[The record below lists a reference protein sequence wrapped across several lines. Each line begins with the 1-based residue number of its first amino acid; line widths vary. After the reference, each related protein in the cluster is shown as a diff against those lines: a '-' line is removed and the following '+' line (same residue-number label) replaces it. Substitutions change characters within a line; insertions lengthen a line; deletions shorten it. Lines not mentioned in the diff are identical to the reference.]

1 MSAETIHFQEELI
14 YQLPK
19 ISNHKDYSD
28 YCELIERM
36 DEIIKITGL
45 DLAFAHEQL
54 HKINAELV
62 QQRKDTLSVQQ
73 SKNIVAHSVKAYRC
87 TICKILLGKSYREL
101 SIQLADSTIL
111 QRFCTIARINDQ
123 MKIPTK
129 STLQRYAEMFDEAF
143 LRSQVDRLNRKAVE
157 QENPLQLQD
166 PFTTED
172 VYVDATCLKAN
183 IHFPVDWVLM
193 KDCMMTILKAIIV
206 IRKHGLKHRIKTP
219 EKFMSEINAICMS
232 MTSIG
237 RKPGSRKERKTM
249 FRKLKSISQVIRQH
263 GVNYARRLRE
273 DRESKTDLSEA
284 QAACVL
290 KRLDKMIELLP
301 KAIKQANSRII
312 SNKMTKNEDKIL
324 SAYHDNVNVI
334 KRGKTGGQ
342 FEYGNP
348 LFIAEQK
355 DGVILDWKLYETDVK
370 EPQSTKESIKRLTE
384 DLNYEIKS
392 LTGDRG
398 CQSEANDKLL
408 QKKGIVSGLCPRDPD
423 LFIEKMEDV
432 SFRKH
437 QKRRAQTEGR
447 IGIFKNSIL
456 DGSLY
461 ERSVENKQMK
471 VAWAVLTHN
480 LWCIA
485 RLPSLAETKKEA
497 A

>member
-1 MSAETIHFQEELI
+1 
-14 YQLPK
+14 
-19 ISNHKDYSD
+19 
-28 YCELIERM
+28 
-36 DEIIKITGL
+36 
-45 DLAFAHEQL
+45 
-54 HKINAELV
+54 
-62 QQRKDTLSVQQ
+62 
-73 SKNIVAHSVKAYRC
+73 
-87 TICKILLGKSYREL
+87 
-101 SIQLADSTIL
+101 
-111 QRFCTIARINDQ
+111 
-123 MKIPTK
+123 
-129 STLQRYAEMFDEAF
+129 
-143 LRSQVDRLNRKAVE
+143 
-157 QENPLQLQD
+157 
-166 PFTTED
+166 
-172 VYVDATCLKAN
+172 
-183 IHFPVDWVLM
+183 
-193 KDCMMTILKAIIV
+193 
-206 IRKHGLKHRIKTP
+206 
-219 EKFMSEINAICMS
+219 MSEINAICMS

-456 DGSLY
+456 DASLY